1 MLNDIPLK
9 NLAKNIGSKG
19 FSYGAGSINACEMK
33 KERYK

>member
-19 FSYGAGSINACEMK
+19 FSNGAESINACEKK

>member
-19 FSYGAGSINACEMK
+19 FSNGAGSINVCEIE
-33 KERYK
+33 EREI